1 MANPKGNIQN
11 LQPVQTKEEAKKR
24 GRNGGKKSGVVRR
37 ERKKAREC
45 MEMILSLDAKS
56 KKQKELMTNMGIA
69 DEDQQ
74 NIMAMMASMF
84 ARAVTTGDPST
95 IKSCLEIAGELEIAQ
110 DREEKPTINIT
121 VSAATAADMD
131 EDE

>member
-11 LQPVQTKEEAKKR
+11 LQPVTSKEEARKR
-24 GRNGGKKSGVVRR
+24 GRNGGIKSQQVQR

-45 MEMILSLDAKS
+45 MEMILSLDTKAKS
-56 KKQKELMTNMGIA
+56 QKDLMTNMGIK

-74 NIMAMMASMF
+74 NIMSLMASMF
-84 ARAVTTGDPST
+84 ARAVTTGDPNA
-95 IKSCLEIAGELEIAQ
+95 IKSCLEIAGELEAVQ
-110 DREEKPTINIT
+110 ADEKPTINIT
-121 VSAATAADMD
+121 VSAATLEDVE

>member
-1 MANPKGNIQN
+1 MANPKGNIGN

-24 GRNGGKKSGVVRR
+24 GRNGGKKSGEVRR

-45 MEMILSLDAKS
+45 MEMILKLDTKS
-56 KKQKELMTNMGIA
+56 KKQKELMTGMGIK

-74 NIMAMMASMF
+74 NIMALMASMF
-84 ARAVTTGDPST
+84 ARAVTTGDPNA
-95 IKSCLEIAGELEIAQ
+95 IKSCLEIAGELETVQA
-110 DREEKPTINIT
+110 DEKPTINIT
-121 VSAATAADMD
+121 VSAATLEDLE